1 MDNRG
6 YWVSTSTD
14 HGTEGPLAE
23 FAALRQEII
32 QRQATQHNV
41 LALQLTI
48 SGAVFSFAL
57 TGTSRSGFLLI
68 VPVSTYMLCSRFV
81 EDHVGIG
88 QLGRYIREY
97 LSPRIPGGLGW
108 ESWVA
113 QNPARF
119 GIPGLL
125 WIYAYFVTYPGVA
138 VLALGAAAPA
148 TFAADH
154 GQRSLGATVG
164 LVVVWLLGLT
174 VTALCCLLLW
184 RTGKSTQPPDPAH
197 RIHPP
202 EPRHEPLD

>member
-1 MDNRG
+1 MSA
-6 YWVSTSTD
+6 STE

-23 FAALRQEII
+23 FTALRQEII

-68 VPVSTYMLCSRFV
+68 VPVSTYLLCSRFV

-88 QLGRYIREY
+88 QLGRYIREH

-113 QNPARF
+113 RNPARF

-138 VLALGAAAPA
+138 VLALAGAAPT
-148 TFAADH
+148 TFAMHH
-154 GQRSLGATVG
+154 GHRSLGVAVG

-184 RTGKSTQPPDPAH
+184 RTAKSTRDREPTH

-202 EPRHEPLD
+202 EPRREPQA

>member
-1 MDNRG
+1 MSA
-6 YWVSTSTD
+6 STEHD
-14 HGTEGPLAE
+14 AEGPLAE

-88 QLGRYIREY
+88 QLGRYIREH

-108 ESWVA
+108 ESWVI

-125 WIYAYFVTYPGVA
+125 WIYAYLVTYPGVA
-138 VLALGAAAPA
+138 LLALGAAAPA
-148 TFAADH
+148 TFTTDH
-154 GQRSLGATVG
+154 GQQALGVTVG
-164 LVVVWLLGLT
+164 LVIVWLLGLI

-184 RTGKSTQPPDPAH
+184 RTAKSTQDPDPPH

-202 EPRHEPLD
+202 EPHSEPVE

>member
-1 MDNRG
+1 M
-6 YWVSTSTD
+6 STSRD
-14 HGTEGPLAE
+14 DDAQGPLAE

-48 SGAVFSFAL
+48 SGAVFSFGL
-57 TGTSRSGFLLI
+57 TGASRSGFLLI

-88 QLGRYIREY
+88 QLGRYIREH

-108 ESWVA
+108 EFWVI

-138 VLALGAAAPA
+138 LLALGAAAPA
-148 TFAADH
+148 AFTTDH
-154 GQRSLGATVG
+154 GHRPLGVTFG

-184 RTGKSTQPPDPAH
+184 RTAKSTQAPDPTH

-202 EPRHEPLD
+202 QPRSEPVE